1 MSAKEKCFNKFA
13 TDHSKELVKKFY
25 HVLKMEKLFYKFQ
38 KDYLP
43 LSGLSGVEEGRV
55 RTRVYHYGDAL
66 LIDDGV
72 WYRPVLPGSFSSE
85 EAPEVI
91 KDVVMLKNM
100 ITPINDAL
108 SLVGTKNKLIRLYL
122 KHHFLDFGGKRKIRQ
137 TDMFFEFLFGIIG
150 MVLFAVSLFV
160 LLSIAISKAVILPF
174 GVAIV
179 IAAVFILPV
188 IVPFARSN
196 IF

>member
-1 MSAKEKCFNKFA
+1 MGVKEKCFNKFA

-25 HVLKMEKLFYKFQ
+25 HALKMEKLFYKFQ

-43 LSGLSGVEEGRV
+43 LSGLSGTEEGRI
-55 RTRVYHYGDAL
+55 RTRVYHRGDAL

-72 WYRPVLPGSFSSE
+72 WYRPVLPGAFSSE
-85 EAPEVI
+85 EVPEVI
-91 KDVVMLKNM
+91 KDAVMLKNM
-100 ITPINDAL
+100 ITPIND
-108 SLVGTKNKLIRLYL
+108 VVTKNQLIGLYL

-174 GVAIV
+174 GVVIV